1 MPHESILGALLG
13 TLFVNIF
20 INDIF
25 SFLTICDMC
34 NCADDNNPCAYSKE
48 FHQAQ
53 GQMKKDFGILEN
65 WFYDGY
71 MVINPRKY

>member
-1 MPHESILGALLG
+1 
-13 TLFVNIF
+13 
-20 INDIF
+20 
-25 SFLTICDMC
+25 MC
-34 NCADDNNPCAYSKE
+34 NCADDNNLYAYSIE